1 MSPLSL
7 SNLPIEI
14 LLHIALGIKRPIH
27 RLHLALCSRAFSEL
41 FLRFVFLDIKLEDV
55 GAKTVIALVQ
65 TLLRNPHIASCTQTL
80 EINDWS
86 TELSYRRNS
95 YDPPETLPSPNSELL
110 FDQDLIRNAAQGLY
124 TASDE
129 HALPKFLAHLSA
141 GNEDAWVG
149 LLLFSV
155 PNLKELRLS
164 VPYECSFPRRLV
176 ERAAARLPPFDSRP
190 AFTRLSHVFAKWYDS
205 ENSLES
211 EALEPFFFFPSVRR
225 VAGEQI
231 TDYIPTKPDDDDD
244 DDEYEDEEPISVYDD
259 RATILT
265 YSENKPTTSTVSEID
280 ISRSNTNN
288 GFVRQIKLC
297 KNLTSFRFEHADS
310 FEYDSSFLPGDFAR
324 SLAHVKHSLENLWL
338 SYDDYYFNGQSY
350 QGDDET
356 FGSLAGFSVLKSLY
370 ISATSLIGTDA
381 LGSTGDDYDDA
392 LLNPT
397 DHKRL
402 STILPASLESLT
414 LANVSKRHYAG
425 VIRHLKNLVE
435 PSNFSQYTPRLSE
448 LKIEGEFSRNDER
461 NQPGIMMTLDG
472 PEPGIPQEFLDQAE
486 ELEDLCE
493 TIGVDFEVLDSRIL
507 LFRELKH
514 KRNEWRK
521 RQVGLD

>member
-55 GAKTVIALVQ
+55 DAKTVIALVQ

-110 FDQDLIRNAAQGLY
+110 FDQDLIRDAAQGLY

-141 GNEDAWVG
+141 GNEDAW
-149 LLLFSV
+149 
-155 PNLKELRLS
+155 
-164 VPYECSFPRRLV
+164 
-176 ERAAARLPPFDSRP
+176 ARLPPFDSRP

-244 DDEYEDEEPISVYDD
+244 DDEYEDEDPISVYDD
-259 RATILT
+259 RATILA

-310 FEYDSSFLPGDFAR
+310 FEYDSSFLPRDFAR

-402 STILPASLESLT
+402 STIFPASLESLT